1 MPPQP
6 GTGSLKKS
14 EQASSMGLTALA
26 LDSNEPILTPPYPV
40 LSPGSKCYRT
50 GRWTA
55 DEHDLFLVLHR
66 DLGRDW
72 KAIAQLIPRRSTKQ
86 VRTHAQKY
94 DAALERA
101 GSKKMRVLPR
111 QQPRTGGNKHRRTR
125 SSSKEEDDDDE
136 EFVHDSRA
144 EDYVRS
150 SDSGTSS
157 ERTDMLLNTFTGEP
171 LQSLEL
177 GEDDIGFLFSSWMD
191 EVATDEATTNRS
203 SAGSSPSGL
212 FLPTASAG
220 G

>member
-1 MPPQP
+1 VSAE
-6 GTGSLKKS
+6 TTLKES
-14 EQASSMGLTALA
+14 EHALNRGLTALLFDSGA
-26 LDSNEPILTPPYPV
+26 LILTPPNPV
-40 LSPGSKCYRT
+40 LTPGSKCYRT

-72 KAIAQLIPRRSTKQ
+72 KGIAQLLNTRSTMQ

-94 DAALERA
+94 YAALGRT

-111 QQPRTGGNKHRRTR
+111 EQPRTGATQRRRTR
-125 SSSKEEDDDDE
+125 SSIEKEDDDDE
-136 EFVHDSRA
+136 EFVHDSSA

-157 ERTDMLLNTFTGEP
+157 DRTDTWLSNFTGEP

-177 GEDDIGFLFSSWMD
+177 GEDDVDFLFSTWMD
-191 EVATDEATTNRS
+191 EVATGEATTNRS